1 MHVLL
6 QSLLAARRNKFA
18 GFVEGLCSCYLAS
31 FSLNVFFLSL
41 RFAAV
46 HLDHIRKVCG
56 IDCVGIGASY
66 DGINS

>member
-1 MHVLL
+1 MNTTGSSADATWEPPYSGGGDLHLAL
-6 QSLLAARRNKFA
+6 SLMSLSLLP
-18 GFVEGLCSCYLAS
+18 
-31 FSLNVFFLSL
+31 
-41 RFAAV
+41 FAAV

>member
-1 MHVLL
+1 MVTPISLSL
-6 QSLLAARRNKFA
+6 ISLSLL
-18 GFVEGLCSCYLAS
+18 SP
-31 FSLNVFFLSL
+31 
-41 RFAAV
+41 FAAV